1 MSSDS
6 KKKTKVYQL
15 VGKTAIATV
24 IASGVFAVSNTE
36 LPKLFGGQFGIRYA
50 SAALVDAEILSN
62 VGTTNNSG
70 TSATA
75 GYNPANNQNVM
86 FTVSGAGLA
95 QATVVNVNKKVV
107 VLAIP
112 DDLLLY

>member
-36 LPKLFGGQFGIRYA
+36 LPKLFGAQFGMR
-50 SAALVDAEILSN
+50 
-62 VGTTNNSG
+62 
-70 TSATA
+70 
-75 GYNPANNQNVM
+75 
-86 FTVSGAGLA
+86 A
-95 QATVVNVNKKVV
+95 QR
-107 VLAIP
+107 L
-112 DDLLLY
+112 